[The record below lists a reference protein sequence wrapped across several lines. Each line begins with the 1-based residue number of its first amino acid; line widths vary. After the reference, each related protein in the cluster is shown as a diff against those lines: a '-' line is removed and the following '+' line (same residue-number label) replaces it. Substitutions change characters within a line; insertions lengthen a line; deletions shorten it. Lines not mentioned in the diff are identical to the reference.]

1 MHSREEKEEM
11 IGKTI
16 GHIRIMGRLGK
27 GGMGEVYVGFDDKL
41 ERKVAVKA
49 IGAKS
54 RYDARTKSRFLRE
67 ARALS
72 QLGHPHIC
80 QIYDYIEGDTSDYL
94 VLEFIEG
101 KSLKHKI
108 EEGMEGPLK
117 LKIAEQIAEVLV
129 VTHKKGIIHRDLK
142 PSNIMVTDKN
152 EVKVLDF
159 GLARFVQAKRESRG
173 LEQRDEVAPAEPD
186 SGAPL
191 EQMDITWTLPQ
202 QDDGSEVDSGPPPV
216 VGFMTR
222 DGMIMG
228 TPFYMSPEQARGEA
242 ASAASDMYSFGLVL
256 QQLFTGKLPY
266 DETVDRTTILN
277 LAQKAE
283 TVPIMGVSADLAG
296 LINRLKSPVPAAR
309 PSATETLEIIQRI
322 REKPK
327 RRVRNLIISSVAL
340 AFVLFGFKY
349 IWDLRQE
356 RQLALQARDEA
367 TNVANFLV
375 NLFKVSDPGEARGN
389 TITAREILDKG
400 AKEIERGLEILPLTK
415 ARLME
420 TIGTVYRNLGLYKE
434 SEPLTRKVLEIQE
447 NQLGKEDLQVAQS
460 LMNLALL
467 FERQGKYPEAAEC
480 SERSL
485 DIQKKR
491 LGSDHPDIA
500 SSLHLLGR
508 ISYRQAKLKQAES
521 FYEPA
526 LKIREKTLG
535 PKHPDVAESLNDLGA
550 LYYLQGQ
557 FDKAEQ
563 NYKRALAIRES
574 VLGADHPDVGSTL
587 NSLASLYLWLK
598 RYGEA
603 EPLYQKSLSIRLKT
617 LGPDHPF
624 VANSYNNIGILYQY
638 QKNYPEA
645 EKYYK
650 KSLEVRKK
658 SLRPDH
664 PDIAGGLEDL
674 ANLYQVMG
682 RIHEAETLY
691 RQALLLLEKAYGSDN
706 PELTSVLNNLAYIYM
721 GLGSYSKAEENFE
734 RSLNIIKKAF
744 GPDHLRTSRSL
755 ADLGHLYLKTGRYD
769 ESKKQYQSAIAIL
782 EKERGPEDAGLAKY
796 LCDLGRLCFK
806 TGRYGE
812 AEKHL
817 KRGLAICDKS
827 GKKTRPEVR
836 AGILG
841 NLGCLYDRGLG
852 RYEEAES
859 YFKNALKIIE
869 QDLSTSN
876 SEARETMNDYVNL
889 LRRLGK
895 EKDAKDLEARLKSNL
910 KK

>member
-1 MHSREEKEEM
+1 MHSREEKEEI

-27 GGMGEVYVGFDDKL
+27 GGMGEVYAGFDDKL
-41 ERKVAVKA
+41 ARKVAVKA

-108 EEGMEGPLK
+108 DEGMEGPLK
-117 LKIAEQIAEVLV
+117 LKVAEQIAEVLV

-159 GLARFVQAKRESRG
+159 GLARFIQAKHKSQG
-173 LEQRDEVAPAEPD
+173 LEQRDEVTPAEPD

-191 EQMDITWTLPQ
+191 DQKDATWTLPQ
-202 QDDGSEVDSGPPPV
+202 QDDGSEADSGPPPIV
-216 VGFMTR
+216 SFMTR

-277 LAQKAE
+277 MAMKAE
-283 TVPIMGVSADLAG
+283 TVPIMGVSADLAA

-309 PSATETLEIIQRI
+309 PSATEALEKIQRI

-327 RRVRNLIISSVAL
+327 RRIRNLIISTVAV

-356 RQLALQARDEA
+356 RKLALQARDEA

-434 SEPLTRKVLEIQE
+434 SEPLTRKGLEIQE

-480 SERSL
+480 SQRSL
-485 DIQKKR
+485 EIQKKR

-508 ISYRQAKLKQAES
+508 ICYRQAKLKEAES
-521 FYEPA
+521 FYEQA
-526 LKIREKTLG
+526 LKMREKALG
-535 PKHPDVAESLNDLGA
+535 PNHPDVAESLNDLGA

-563 NYKRALAIRES
+563 YYKRALVIRES
-574 VLGADHPDVGSTL
+574 VLGADHPDVGNTL

-617 LGPDHPF
+617 LGPDHPI

-638 QKNYPEA
+638 QKNYAEA

-650 KSLEVRKK
+650 KSLEIRKRT
-658 SLRPDH
+658 LREDH

-682 RIHEAETLY
+682 RLKEAETMY
-691 RQALLLLEKAYGSDN
+691 RQALLSLEKAYGSDN
-706 PELTSVLNNLAYIYM
+706 PELVSALDDLADIYID
-721 GLGSYSKAEENFE
+721 LGSYRQAEENLK
-734 RSLNIIKKAF
+734 RSLNIMKKTF
-744 GPDHLRTSRSL
+744 GPDHLRTGRCL
-755 ADLGHLYLKTGRYD
+755 ANLGYLYLKTGRYG
-769 ESKKQYQSAIAIL
+769 ESEKQYQSAIAIL
-782 EKERGPEDAGLAKY
+782 EKEKGPEDSGIAEY
-796 LCDLGRLCFK
+796 LSDLGRLCFK
-806 TGRYGE
+806 TGKYKE
-812 AEKHL
+812 ADQHL

-827 GKKTRPEVR
+827 GKKTDPEVR

-841 NLGCLYDRGLG
+841 NLGCLYYRGFGL
-852 RYEEAES
+852 YEEAES

-869 QDLSTSN
+869 QNLGMHV
-876 SEARETMNDYVNL
+876 SEARETMKEYADL
-889 LRRLGK
+889 LRSLGK
-895 EKDAKDLEARLKSNL
+895 EKDAKELEAWIKANL